1 MSLIAFLI
9 VGLLAG
15 WLAGLFV
22 EGHGFGPFWDIVVG
36 AMGAL
41 VGGVAFD
48 ALGVNAYGFWGSV
61 IMAVIGSILFLIL
74 IGFFAGKSKIDR
86 PLR

>member
-22 EGHGFGPFWDIVVG
+22 EGHGFGPFWDILVG
-36 AMGAL
+36 AIGAV
-41 VGGVAFD
+41 VGGVVFD

-61 IMAVIGSILFLIL
+61 IMAAIGAILFLVL
-74 IGFFAGKSKIDR
+74 VGLFAGKSKVSR
-86 PLR
+86 PSH